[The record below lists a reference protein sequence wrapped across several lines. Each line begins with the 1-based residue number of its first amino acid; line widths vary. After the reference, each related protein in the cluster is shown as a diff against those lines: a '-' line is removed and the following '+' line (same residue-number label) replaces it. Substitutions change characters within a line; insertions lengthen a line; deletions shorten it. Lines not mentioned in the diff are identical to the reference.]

1 MYNYL
6 QNQSLSLGQKRALN
20 KVQKSER
27 KIKTDLRQGLK
38 MDETRINQNLSG
50 QLFWPRL
57 YINTNFNSK
66 KWRAVILFWH
76 NKECIINAN
85 LQKEKKK
92 NSFKHA
98 AWSKDSILCFW
109 RRHIVCN

>member
-50 QLFWPRL
+50 QLF
-57 YINTNFNSK
+57 
-66 KWRAVILFWH
+66 
-76 NKECIINAN
+76 
-85 LQKEKKK
+85 
-92 NSFKHA
+92 
-98 AWSKDSILCFW
+98 
-109 RRHIVCN
+109 